1 VLKVLKVLTVLPVA
15 IVLGVTVLAQMTP
28 EAIEGLDPVLLTQG
42 KEVPGKDAFSVVHG
56 GLKYFFS
63 TADTKG
69 AFETNP
75 EQYAVQLDGT
85 CARMGSAVGG
95 NPNTYSV
102 HDGRI
107 YLFGSDNCKEL
118 FDAAPE
124 KYLEAPA
131 AAMEATSAERAAGRA
146 ALDKVAAAMGAVD
159 RITAFEEHG
168 SRSAP
173 VGGGMPGQDTKVAL
187 FWSVPDRLRL
197 ETTFAQFGTVAN
209 ILTSSDEFTALPKSV
224 RQLQRRQ
231 ATELRRQ
238 AFRHPVVLVRT
249 RTSPDVQ
256 IAGRAA
262 DAVDVQALGG
272 PVATLRIDA
281 ATGLPVSLSF
291 RGRGPD
297 GDLGAVVHTF
307 SDYRKADGVMV
318 PFTRTV
324 TFNGAPVPQ
333 QSVAVD
339 SVAINKPI
347 DAARFS
353 RSVSP

>member
-1 VLKVLKVLTVLPVA
+1 MLRTLFILTVVA
-15 IVLGVTVLAQMTP
+15 AAQMAPATP

-42 KEVPGKDAFSVVHG
+42 KEVPGKDALSVVHA

-63 TADTKG
+63 TAETKA
-69 AFETNP
+69 AFEKNP

-85 CARMGSAVGG
+85 CARMGAAVGG

-118 FDAAPE
+118 FDAAPG
-124 KYLEAPA
+124 KYLEAPPVA
-131 AAMEATSAERAAGRA
+131 LEATPAERTAGRA

-159 RITAFEEHG
+159 GITAFEEHG

-173 VGGGMPGQDTKVAL
+173 AGGGMPGQDTKVAL

-197 ETTFAQFGTVAN
+197 ETTFPQFGTVAS
-209 ILTSSDEFTALPKSV
+209 ILTASDEFTALPKGV
-224 RQLQRRQ
+224 GQLRRRQ

-249 RTSPDVQ
+249 RNSPDVRT
-256 IAGRAA
+256 AGRAA
-262 DAVDVQALGG
+262 DVVDVQALDG
-272 PVATLRIDA
+272 PVVTLRIDA
-281 ATGLPVSLSF
+281 ATSLPLSLSF

-297 GDLGAVVHTF
+297 GDLGAVEHAF
-307 SDYRKADGVMV
+307 SDYRKSDGVMV
-318 PFTRTV
+318 PFRRTV
-324 TFNGAPVPQ
+324 TFNGVPVPQ

-347 DAARFS
+347 DAARFT